1 MHSHPYP
8 IDAVITWV
16 DGHDPAHQARLDT
29 YLKSIGVESRPDEVS
44 PERLMPCR
52 EIEYC
57 IRSILRFAPWIRTL
71 FIVTDQQTPSIV
83 NKLKDSLEP
92 NKIQII
98 DHQLIFPEPQHTL
111 PSFNSLAIESVLWRI
126 PELSETFIYFNDD
139 VILLRPTQVQDFF
152 IHEKPV
158 LRGHW
163 KIQSDTKVF
172 QMIQRFIHLGK
183 LKLLSMH
190 RRVQQNSA
198 KLIGFHKF
206 FFNLTHVP
214 FSLKKSMFEQF
225 FSLQPH
231 LLHENTRYRIRNRE
245 QYSPIS
251 LIHHLAL
258 LEKSSSIDRKKRS
271 LGIDASRH
279 SLKKIQHKLN
289 RAKQKP
295 RYFCLN
301 IQSLDQAEPSKK
313 ELIFNWLNQMV
324 NNP

>member
-29 YLKSIGVESRPDEVS
+29 YLKSIGVASKPNEVS

-83 NKLKDSLEP
+83 NTLKDYLEP
-92 NKIQII
+92 NKIRII
-98 DHQLIFPEPQHTL
+98 DHQAIFPNPQHTL

-139 VILLRPTQVQDFF
+139 VILLRPTKVQDFF
-152 IHEKPV
+152 IQEQPV

-172 QMIQRFIHLGK
+172 QMIQRLIHLGK
-183 LKLLSMH
+183 PKRPSLH

-198 KLIGFHKF
+198 KLAGFRKL

-214 FSLKKSMFEQF
+214 FSLKKSLFEQF
-225 FSLQPH
+225 FSMHPD
-231 LLHENTRYRIRNRE
+231 LLHENAKHRIRNGD

-258 LEKSSSIDRKKRS
+258 LEKISPIDRKKCS
-271 LGIDASRH
+271 LGIDASHH
-279 SLKKIQHKLN
+279 SLKKIQQKFN

-301 IQSLDQAEPSKK
+301 IQNLDQAEPTKK
-313 ELIFNWLNQMV
+313 DLIFNWLNQMIGK
-324 NNP
+324 P